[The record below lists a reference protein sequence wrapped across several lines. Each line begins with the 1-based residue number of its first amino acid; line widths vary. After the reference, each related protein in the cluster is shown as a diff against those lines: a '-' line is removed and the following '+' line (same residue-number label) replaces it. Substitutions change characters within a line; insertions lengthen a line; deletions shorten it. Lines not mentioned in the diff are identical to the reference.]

1 MRLKKR
7 KTDWSVLRYLVYFTQ
22 VGVTLVMPPV
32 LFAFFSLWLR
42 DKFGWGNGVV
52 IGGILLGVA
61 VAACGLRD
69 FLRMTEKKARQRERE
84 EDKP

>member
-32 LFAFFSLWLR
+32 LFAFLSLWLR

-61 VAACGLRD
+61 VAVCGLRD
-69 FLRMTEKKARQRERE
+69 FLRMTEKKARKSEHK